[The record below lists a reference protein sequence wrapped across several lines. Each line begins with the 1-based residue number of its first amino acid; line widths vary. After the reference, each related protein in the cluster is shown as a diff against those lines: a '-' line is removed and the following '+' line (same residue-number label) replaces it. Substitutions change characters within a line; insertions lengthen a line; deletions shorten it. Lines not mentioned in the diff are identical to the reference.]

1 VETAAQRAEREWRE
15 RCSST
20 YIDMYIGKGLNDPP
34 VVTRLDRLEK
44 SVNEIMMD
52 IKESQNRRETKLN
65 ILLVA
70 VLSLVTGIILNHF
83 KII

>member
-1 VETAAQRAEREWRE
+1 
-15 RCSST
+15 
-20 YIDMYIGKGLNDPP
+20 M
-34 VVTRLDRLEK
+34 
-44 SVNEIMMD
+44 NEIMMD